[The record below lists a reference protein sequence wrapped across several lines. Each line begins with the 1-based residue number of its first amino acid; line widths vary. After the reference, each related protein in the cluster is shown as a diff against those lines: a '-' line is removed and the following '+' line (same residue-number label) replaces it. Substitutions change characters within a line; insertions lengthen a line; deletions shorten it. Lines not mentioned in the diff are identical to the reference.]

1 MHIIT
6 KSAHARPTAQD
17 SSGCSAL
24 QGAARGVRPLA
35 CLRLD
40 GGRCDFNNKDEPL
53 QDVSSRSWWLVR
65 CLGLL
70 LGLSVAVGIAGPARE
85 AAAQGRHA
93 ARISILMATGM
104 PGGTNYRIGLGMASL
119 WTTRLKATGIRVSAA
134 ISEGSGENVEAI
146 RIADA
151 DLILAG
157 SLFCSTAYH
166 GTGTYR
172 GRPLRELRGIATL
185 WRDVAHFLIR
195 SDSAETGTLED
206 LQGLT
211 LATGLPD
218 SGNKLTTELLL
229 RTLPSVRTDIRLR
242 FMSDMAGAEALRS
255 GAVQAFDIMGGIPIP
270 LVSSLFGERV
280 ALEML
285 EIPDASLQ
293 HLKNEGWKHFS
304 RAVIPTGSYPGQRKP
319 VKTVG
324 FPAVLATTASLAPEV
339 VYELTRT
346 LFENLDS
353 LAAVHPACRSITL
366 DNALTGLDI
375 PLHPGAVRYY
385 RERNIEIPAH
395 LLP

>member
-1 MHIIT
+1 MGP
-6 KSAHARPTAQD
+6 R
-17 SSGCSAL
+17 AL
-24 QGAARGVRPLA
+24 
-35 CLRLD
+35 LRLE
-40 GGRCDFNNKDEPL
+40 GVRCDFNNKDEPL
-53 QDVSSRSWWLVR
+53 QNFSSLSWWLVR
-65 CLGLL
+65 CLGVL
-70 LGLSVAVGIAGPARE
+70 LGLNVIVGIAGPERE
-85 AAAQGRHA
+85 AAAQDKHRT
-93 ARISILMATGM
+93 RLSILMATGM

-119 WTTRLKATGIRVSAA
+119 WTTKLKATGIRVSAA

-157 SLFCSTAYH
+157 NLFCSTAYH
-166 GTGTYR
+166 GTGSYK

-185 WRDVAHFLIR
+185 WQDIAHFLIR
-195 SDSAETGTLED
+195 SDSAETGALED

-229 RTLPSVRTDIRLR
+229 RTLPSVRKHVRLR

-255 GAVQAFDIMGGIPIP
+255 GAVQALDIMGGIPIP
-270 LVSSLFGERV
+270 LVSSLFGEGV
-280 ALEML
+280 ALEIL
-285 EIPDASLQ
+285 EIPNASLEL
-293 HLKNEGWKHFS
+293 LKNEGWKHFS
-304 RAVIPTGSYPGQRKP
+304 RAVIPAGSYPGQRKP

-324 FPAVLATTASLAPEV
+324 FAALLATTALLAPQV

-353 LAAVHPACRSITL
+353 LTAVHPACRSVTL

-385 RERNIEIPAH
+385 REKNIEIPAH